1 MLLNKLLKVS
11 NKVIDKYKQ
20 YNSINSIVNSQP
32 VSKKVTNSIFG
43 EQIEHLNSAKVTK
56 PKIQLDEVKLK
67 KYANKSL
74 TPFQKSY
81 MDSKYKC
88 IEALN
93 SAQPR
98 ELAFLLDSKSG
109 KVVGEF
115 AGDAKSCVINGKING
130 DEVVLLHGHPAI
142 RGSSKTLPVS
152 LQDFIV
158 LNDNS
163 KLKQIIAFDKKGH
176 KYSLTKL
183 QDYQKL
189 SNMEMK
195 ELKDSYLRFL
205 LDNSS
210 KNDTKTIRDLV
221 AYCKANPNNCDS
233 IKGKVAEE
241 VTKLQY
247 KESAADLINEFWKN
261 NAKSL
266 NLEYY
271 SGI

>member
-1 MLLNKLLKVS
+1 MLFNKLLKVS

-20 YNSINSIVNSQP
+20 YNSLVDSQA

-43 EQIEHLNSAKVTK
+43 EQVERFNSAKVMK
-56 PKIQLDEVKLK
+56 PKVQVDEVNLK
-67 KYANKSL
+67 KYVSNSL

-93 SAQPR
+93 SSQPR

-109 KVVGEF
+109 KVIGKY
-115 AGDAKSCVINGKING
+115 AGDANSCVINGKING
-130 DEVVLLHGHPAI
+130 DEIVLLHGHPTI
-142 RGSSKTLPVS
+142 KGSSKTLPVS
-152 LQDFIV
+152 IQDFVV

-163 KLKQIIAFDKKGH
+163 NLKQIVAFNRKGH
-176 KYSLTKL
+176 KYSLTKMEG
-183 QDYQKL
+183 YQKL
-189 SNMEMK
+189 SNSEMK
-195 ELKDSYLRFL
+195 GLKDSYLRYL
-205 LDNSS
+205 LNNSS
-210 KNDTKTIRDLV
+210 KKDTKGIRNLI
-221 AYCKANPNNCDS
+221 AYCKANPNNCES

-241 VTKLQY
+241 ITSLQY
-247 KESAADLINEFWKN
+247 KETAADLIDEFWKN

>member
-1 MLLNKLLKVS
+1 MLFNKLLKVS
-11 NKVIDKYKQ
+11 NKVLDKYKQ
-20 YNSINSIVNSQP
+20 YNSIVESQA

-43 EQIEHLNSAKVTK
+43 EQLGHLNSAKVTK
-56 PKIQLDEVKLK
+56 PKVQVDEVKLK

-74 TPFQKSY
+74 TPYQKSY

-93 SAQPR
+93 SSKPK

-109 KVVGEF
+109 KVIGEF
-115 AGDAKSCVINGKING
+115 SGDAKSCVISGKING
-130 DEVVLLHGHPAI
+130 DEVVLLHGHPVI
-142 RGSSKTLPVS
+142 NGSSKTLPVS
-152 LQDFIV
+152 LQDFVV

-163 KLKQIIAFDKKGH
+163 NLKQIIAFNRKGH
-176 KYSLTKL
+176 KYSLTKM
-183 QDYQKL
+183 DGYQKL
-189 SNMEMK
+189 SSSEMK
-195 ELKDSYLRFL
+195 GVKDSYLRYL
-205 LDNSS
+205 LNNSS
-210 KNDTKTIRDLV
+210 KNDTKTISDLI
-221 AYCKANPNNCDS
+221 AYCKANPNNCES

-241 VTKLQY
+241 ITNLQY
-247 KESAADLINEFWKN
+247 KEAAADLIDEFWKN

>member
-11 NKVIDKYKQ
+11 NKVINKYKQ
-20 YNSINSIVNSQP
+20 YNSIVDSQA

-43 EQIEHLNSAKVTK
+43 EQIEHLNSAKVTT
-56 PKIQLDEVKLK
+56 PKVQVDEVSLK
-67 KYANKSL
+67 KYANNSL

-93 SAQPR
+93 SAKPR
-98 ELAFLLDSKSG
+98 ELVFLLDSKSG

-115 AGDAKSCVINGKING
+115 TGDAKSCVINGKING
-130 DEVVLLHGHPAI
+130 DDVVLLHGHPAI
-142 RGSSKTLPVS
+142 KGSSKTLPVS

-163 KLKQIIAFDKKGH
+163 KLTQIVAFDKKGH
-176 KYSLTKL
+176 KYSLTK
-183 QDYQKL
+183 QKDYQKL
-189 SNMEMK
+189 SKMKMK
-195 ELKDSYLRFL
+195 ELKDSYLRYL
-205 LDNSS
+205 LENSS

-221 AYCKANPNNCDS
+221 AYCKANPSNCES
-233 IKGKVAEE
+233 IKGKIAEE
-241 VTKLQY
+241 ITNLQY
-247 KESAADLINEFWKN
+247 KDAAPDLIDEFWKN
-261 NAKSL
+261 NANSL

>member
-1 MLLNKLLKVS
+1 MLFNKLLKVS
-11 NKVIDKYKQ
+11 NKVLDKYKQ
-20 YNSINSIVNSQP
+20 YNSIVESQA

-43 EQIEHLNSAKVTK
+43 EQLGSINSTKVTK
-56 PKIQLDEVKLK
+56 PKVQVDEIKLK
-67 KYANKSL
+67 KYAQKSL
-74 TPFQKSY
+74 TPYQKSY

-93 SAQPR
+93 SSKPR

-115 AGDAKSCVINGKING
+115 AGDAKSCVINGKISG
-130 DEVVLLHGHPAI
+130 EEVVLLHGHPAI
-142 RGSSKTLPVS
+142 NGSSKTLPVS
-152 LQDFIV
+152 LQDFVV

-163 KLKQIIAFDKKGH
+163 NLKQIVAFNRKGH
-176 KYSLTKL
+176 KYSLTKMEG
-183 QDYQKL
+183 YQKL
-189 SNMEMK
+189 SNSEMK
-195 ELKDSYLRFL
+195 GLKDSYLMYL
-205 LDNSS
+205 LNNSS
-210 KNDTKTIRDLV
+210 KKDTTKIRDLV

-241 VTKLQY
+241 ITNLQY
-247 KESAADLINEFWKN
+247 KEAAADLIDEFWKN